1 MTDLHQN
8 INIIYINFSLFVA
21 LKKYFLEEIAM
32 SGVDNGTLP
41 SRKCSTIRLVP
52 NSRPLE
58 LTDVLI
64 ENEVNDLALK

>member
-1 MTDLHQN
+1 
-8 INIIYINFSLFVA
+8 
-21 LKKYFLEEIAM
+21 M
-32 SGVDNGTLP
+32 SGVGNGTLP

-64 ENEVNDLALK
+64 ENEVNDLALILK